1 MEIIPYVYMY
11 ILTLTSKLNGT
22 PTPSFLTDDFEPR
35 AENSSF
41 GSHGVACLIIH
52 NKAFGGIFYYPILHH
67 IKIIRAGN

>member
-22 PTPSFLTDDFEPR
+22 PTPIFLTDDFEPR
-35 AENSSF
+35 AENSSL
-41 GSHGVACLIIH
+41 GSHSVACLIIH
-52 NKAFGGIFYYPILHH
+52 NKGIFYYPH